1 MKLESRCWWKT
12 NRENTA
18 TKAKRKQELDRLHTF
33 SQSQKMRVLPVEIVG
48 ADEPWLLDCE
58 RLAGSQTQR
67 AIETFF
73 TSQEQAKDI
82 YFRGYEEYF
91 IWYEKYFIWYEKNYI
106 DTLSIGNRKYT
117 MNGLKKLP
125 LIIKPL
131 FWNSNTND
139 SSPQCI
145 KYSLNGILKVWFLS
159 SCEKKELPNSPL
171 CLWKYWDIGGE
182 PPPMKDQQGKYS
194 NESRTKTGKQAW
206 KLLYKSLTGWEG
218 NYINISLQR
227 AYRADTGL
235 FDDSERDSREIQTFD
250 NNVIVC

>member
-1 MKLESRCWWKT
+1 
-12 NRENTA
+12 
-18 TKAKRKQELDRLHTF
+18 
-33 SQSQKMRVLPVEIVG
+33 
-48 ADEPWLLDCE
+48 
-58 RLAGSQTQR
+58 
-67 AIETFF
+67 
-73 TSQEQAKDI
+73 
-82 YFRGYEEYF
+82 
-91 IWYEKYFIWYEKNYI
+91 
-106 DTLSIGNRKYT
+106 

-194 NESRTKTGKQAW
+194 NESRTETGKQSPDFLKQAW
-206 KLLYKSLTGWEG
+206 KLLYKPLTGCEG
-218 NYINISLQR
+218 NYINVSLQR
-227 AYRADTGL
+227 AYKANTGL
-235 FDDSERDSREIQTFD
+235 FDDFRGFKGDSDLDRLHVLHVLELSELISCMKADSESHWKGYHFKCD
-250 NNVIVC
+250 P